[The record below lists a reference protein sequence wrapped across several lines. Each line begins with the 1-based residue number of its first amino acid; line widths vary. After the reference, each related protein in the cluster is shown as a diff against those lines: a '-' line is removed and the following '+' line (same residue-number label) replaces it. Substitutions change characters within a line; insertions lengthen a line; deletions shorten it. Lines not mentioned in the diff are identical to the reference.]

1 MIDGI
6 VKILK
11 IKRPFLMVDRI
22 VNFKKNKSCTGYKKV
37 NLNDWF
43 FKSHFIDEPTM
54 PGTLQIEAMLQT
66 TVYLIYKSLS
76 ITTERCI
83 ISNVSTNLFN
93 KINKAG
99 NLKNLFK
106 NN

>member
-43 FKSHFIDEPTM
+43 LSHTLLMSLLCLGHCKSKPCYKQRFI
-54 PGTLQIEAMLQT
+54 
-66 TVYLIYKSLS
+66 
-76 ITTERCI
+76 
-83 ISNVSTNLFN
+83 
-93 KINKAG
+93 
-99 NLKNLFK
+99 
-106 NN
+106 